1 MALVVWLEL
10 AVNGSCVYSCL
21 FTVVKDHRT
30 LLLLVQATHQIM
42 QLALH
47 RLVASLFDPTHH
59 SHYEDT
65 FLHLGR
71 VSGPLY
77 SWSLLILHPCH
88 SSACFLLWDMFH
100 TRELSAGSTQRGPH
114 LLYGWSWP
122 RFTRIHKIVFLAL
135 VKVCSAL
142 YLCFIVLVSSDSLLW
157 RNLSACMVVS
167 SVSQLWR
174 NSTALHCA
182 SNSELH
188 FRQSQKERSESLW

>member
-47 RLVASLFDPTHH
+47 RWVASLFDPTRH
-59 SHYEDT
+59 SHYEAS

-77 SWSLLILHPCH
+77 SRSLLILHSCH
-88 SSACFLLWDMFH
+88 IVLAFCFGTCSLLWLSAGSSQKGPRLLNGCDSSLCNRVAVVFCFLLWNLSH
-100 TRELSAGSTQRGPH
+100 TRVLSADSILRRTRP
-114 LLYGWSWP
+114 LNGWS
-122 RFTRIHKIVFLAL
+122 
-135 VKVCSAL
+135 
-142 YLCFIVLVSSDSLLW
+142 
-157 RNLSACMVVS
+157 
-167 SVSQLWR
+167 
-174 NSTALHCA
+174 
-182 SNSELH
+182 
-188 FRQSQKERSESLW
+188 